1 MSMASSDLPII
12 LKRDCPATQIPSGTK
27 ITLTKGISV
36 TLTQSLGGTFTIAS
50 EEFGLARVGA
60 ADADALGFIVLSSGP
75 ARPAGGEKT
84 VSPSFSRE
92 AVMDALRTIFDP
104 EIPVNV
110 VDLGLIYKCETYII
124 ADGGHRVEIEMSM
137 TAPGCGMGDVLKED
151 ARVQIA
157 AIPGVTDVDVQIVW
171 DPPWDRS
178 RMSEAARLQL
188 GML

>member
-1 MSMASSDLPII
+1 MSTTSSQLPII
-12 LKRDCPATQIPSGTK
+12 LKRDCSATKIPSGEK
-27 ITLTKGISV
+27 IELRKGISV
-36 TLTQSLGGTFTIAS
+36 TLTQSLGGTFTIFAD
-50 EEFGLARVGA
+50 EFGLVRVGA
-60 ADADALGFIVLSSGP
+60 TDADALGFTVLQT
-75 ARPAGGEKT
+75 K
-84 VSPSFSRE
+84 E
-92 AVMDALRTIFDP
+92 AVDLPFSKEAVIAKLSTIFDP

-110 VDLGLIYKCETYII
+110 VDLGLIYECETQQLE
-124 ADGGHRVEIEMSM
+124 DGSHRVNVQMSM

-157 AIPGVTDVDVQIVW
+157 AIPGVTEVNVEIVW